1 MSMPISERAGRAA
14 RVAVCLVLPGILVA
28 CGGVGPFGAPTAP
41 APATVAV
48 TAEQIVIAGPEGY
61 CVDPTATRDSEDTG
75 FVVMGNC
82 AAIANSRRAD
92 QPVTP
97 AVLTAAVS
105 APSDGGRLSD
115 SLEELDDFFRSP
127 DGLVLLS
134 RAGDPETVT
143 VLDSAVEGDVFLL
156 HATDRS
162 EGAIEGVQ
170 QEYWRAYLDV
180 GSRIAT
186 LSVIALE
193 DSTLSRE
200 DSLATLRDFVQAV
213 QIANIGTTDAPPV
226 ALEPVAPVQ
235 SAPENL
241 PLETRPLFNV
251 GLFRRILG

>member
-1 MSMPISERAGRAA
+1 MSMPISDRAGRAA
-14 RVAVCLVLPGILVA
+14 RIAACLVLPGVLAA
-28 CGGVGPFGAPTAP
+28 CGGIGPIGGPPAP
-41 APATVAV
+41 APANVAV
-48 TAEQIVIAGPEGY
+48 TAERVVIAGPAGY
-61 CVDPTATRDSEDTG
+61 CVDPTATRDADDTG

-82 AAIANSRRAD
+82 AAISNSRRAD
-92 QPVTP
+92 QPDTP

-105 APSDGGRLSD
+105 APSDGGRLAD
-115 SLEELDDFFRSP
+115 SLDELGDFFRSP

-134 RAGDPETVT
+134 RAGDAGTVT
-143 VLDSAVEGDVFLL
+143 ILDSVVEGDVFLL

-162 EGAIEGVQ
+162 DGAIDGVQ
-170 QEYWRAYLDV
+170 QDYWRAYLDV

-193 DSTLSRE
+193 DSTMSRE

-213 QIANIGTTDAPPV
+213 QIANSATPDAPPV
-226 ALEPVAPVQ
+226 MRQPVAPVQ

-241 PLETRPLFNV
+241 PLDSRPLFNV